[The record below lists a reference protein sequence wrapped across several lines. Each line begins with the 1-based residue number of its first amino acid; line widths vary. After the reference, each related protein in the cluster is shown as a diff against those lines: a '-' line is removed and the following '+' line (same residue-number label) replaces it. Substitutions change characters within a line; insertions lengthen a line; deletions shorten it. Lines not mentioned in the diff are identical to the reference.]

1 MAQLKTDEATFLR
14 QLASTKLSLA
24 TAIEDL
30 ARKEE
35 DLKVTT
41 EEKEAIEAYLLKI
54 KPGCDFITDNIA
66 TRKAHRKTETGA
78 LQGAIDFLKASP
90 AYIGA
95 VAQAHNES
103 LGDCL
108 DICAGH
114 EDHVDCK
121 ACMAKVS
128 VPGYCAGHPGTVGC

>member
-14 QLASTKLSLA
+14 ELASTKLSLA

-54 KPGCDFITDNIA
+54 KPGCDFITDNLE
-66 TRKAHRKTETGA
+66 TRKANRITETSA
-78 LQGAIDFLKASP
+78 LNDARDFLKGSP
-90 AYIGA
+90 AYLTA
-95 VAQAHNES
+95 VADAHNES
-103 LGDCL
+103 LGECL
-108 DICAGH
+108 DICAGA
-114 EDHVDCK
+114 EDLVDCK
-121 ACMAKVS
+121 ACLAHVS
-128 VPGYCAGHPGTVGC
+128 VPGYCAGHPGTDGC